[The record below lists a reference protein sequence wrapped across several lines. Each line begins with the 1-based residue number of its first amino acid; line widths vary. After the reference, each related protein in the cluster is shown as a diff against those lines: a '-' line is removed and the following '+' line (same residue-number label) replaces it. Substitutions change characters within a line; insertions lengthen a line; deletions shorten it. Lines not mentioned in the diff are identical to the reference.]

1 VRFQTRHPACVEEWI
16 PVCTGMTVG
25 GAWRG
30 CAEFLCE
37 TVLLVFSLILYSSNF
52 FFLTSVC
59 RLFLSILF
67 LVILADAGIHRT
79 ASVVVWYGISASL
92 PVLLLVS
99 LYVVVCGECIS
110 KRDIRRVWMNGFPCA
125 RE

>member
-1 VRFQTRHPACVEEWI
+1 MT
-16 PVCTGMTVG
+16 TGGVAG
-25 GAWRG
+25 
-30 CAEFLCE
+30 AEFLCE

-79 ASVVVWYGISASL
+79 ASVVVWYYRFIAS
-92 PVLLLVS
+92 
-99 LYVVVCGECIS
+99 VVVSFALCCLLW
-110 KRDIRRVWMNGFPCA
+110 RVHFQTRHPA
-125 RE
+125 RVDEWIPVCTGMTVGGVAGMC